1 MNLKQRLLTTAAA
14 TAAAASAILSVA
26 SAPAQAFSFGNNGMK
41 FDKDTTVDFSFIES
55 HGYYKGKLGVV
66 GPGGTKTYLGIKEN
80 KFSDTDKS
88 DKEWKGTCGITV
100 TTCADSF
107 TFKAGQTYSMFLES
121 WGQTLL
127 NTTVYSTTALNTGGS
142 KDKNGVTHAFGQQVK
157 FFDDL
162 TVLNDPKISSGST
175 NPGQGS
181 LNSKLVT
188 TPGLA
193 NTNPFAKTIL
203 LAFEDQGQGIHTD
216 YNDFLVTAKARTPV
230 ASVPEP
236 ATLAGIGL
244 VAGAMAF
251 SRNRRRRSGQFS

>member
-1 MNLKQRLLTTAAA
+1 MNFKQSLLTTAAA
-14 TAAAASAILSVA
+14 ATALFGIA
-26 SAPAQAFSFGNNGMK
+26 SAPAQAFSFGNGGIT
-41 FDKDTTVDFSFIES
+41 FDADTTVDFDFKES
-55 HGYYKGKLGVV
+55 HGYYKGKLGVF

-80 KFSDTDKS
+80 QFSDNGS
-88 DKEWKGTCGITV
+88 AGEWKGTCNGVTV
-100 TTCADSF
+100 TTCTDAF
-107 TFKAGQTYSMFLES
+107 TFKAGQTYSLFLES

-127 NTTVYSTTALNTGGS
+127 NTTVYSTTALNTGS
-142 KDKNGVTHAFGQQVK
+142 QVKDGASYNFGQQVK

-175 NPGQGS
+175 SPGQGS

-188 TPGLA
+188 TAGLA
-193 NTNPFAKTIL
+193 NANPFAKTIL
-203 LAFEDQGQGIHTD
+203 MAFEDQGQGIHTD

-236 ATLAGIGL
+236 ATLAGLGL
-244 VAGAMAF
+244 VAGALAF